1 MLFKQYRIIFIL
13 IFMLL
18 SDSTSRMIKA
28 NDIETTLQQH
38 TMTNGMENVQSEN
51 KEGRSLFP
59 RLEYTNEWTPVG
71 RGDPLK
77 DPTYDYMPPVLDRVR
92 YWAEG
97 SAHKNKNEVLLL
109 GVSSKKVSSPN
120 KKNNYGPIKR
130 TYFSMPY
137 QSQFSPP
144 IHNQQPQHQ
153 QYNSQRIA
161 SHHRTPSSP
170 DSYPMMSTHHYQHS
184 QQLYQT
190 APPRKNPSSALGNNN
205 MYQTEQRLEN
215 SIHQH
220 RPTMTT
226 TPTKF
231 PQTFAF
237 LPTIPPREI
246 SSSGSSNFQDS
257 MLPSTISMSSN
268 SSPLNF
274 VPQNMSSKG
283 TESTTVRPMTI
294 TLNEQ
299 TPFGSSTL
307 IMNSH
312 AMMSSSGS
320 STGSSSSIKTTKPL
334 LHSILQTESAVPFS
348 FTKKPSSAY
357 QIEYTSNIYSPEA
370 INSMATSSAT
380 TFVTQSTIPPTKPSV
395 RPMSMKTTNKMII
408 STTERDEQ
416 KHYVQPDMHVGWPVY
431 NLIIEGHSKVK
442 TYGLKNDDPLALSM
456 PKIRPIQPKDN
467 PIVEHAS
474 NNNDEGPEYKLQPK
488 QKAKKESTMESLLSI
503 LDGSFGNLLTS
514 NNQEGENRNQHKGS
528 RRKTRSTAD
537 VDNIDVNNKQERVVG
552 VSFQVDERPQFYRKG
567 TVISE
572 SMWPFEN
579 NADTSR

>member
-1 MLFKQYRIIFIL
+1 MLSSNCTF
-13 IFMLL
+13 
-18 SDSTSRMIKA
+18 RMIKA

-38 TMTNGMENVQSEN
+38 TNIMENAQSEN

-97 SAHKNKNEVLLL
+97 ISHKNKNDVLLL
-109 GVSSKKVSSPN
+109 GVPSKKVSSIN

-144 IHNQQPQHQ
+144 VYNQQPQQ
-153 QYNSQRIA
+153 QPYNSQRIA
-161 SHHRTPSSP
+161 SHLRMPSSP
-170 DSYPMMSTHHYQHS
+170 DSHPMMSTHHYHHN

-190 APPRKNPSSALGNNN
+190 SAQWKNPQNGNGNNN
-205 MYQTEQRLEN
+205 IYQNEQSLEN
-215 SIHQH
+215 SVHQH
-220 RPTMTT
+220 KPTMTT
-226 TPTKF
+226 TSTKF
-231 PQTFAF
+231 PQTFPF
-237 LPTIPPREI
+237 LPTTPPKEI
-246 SSSGSSNFQDS
+246 SIPEVSNFRDVL
-257 MLPSTISMSSN
+257 LPSTQSMSLSASN
-268 SSPLNF
+268 LNF
-274 VPQNMSSKG
+274 AYQNMSSKD
-283 TESTTVRPMTI
+283 TESTTARPMTI
-294 TLNEQ
+294 TINEQ

-312 AMMSSSGS
+312 AML
-320 STGSSSSIKTTKPL
+320 SSSSSSKKTTKPL

-370 INSMATSSAT
+370 INSMATSSTT
-380 TFVTQSTIPPTKPSV
+380 TFVTPSTIPPTKPSIH
-395 RPMSMKTTNKMII
+395 PMSMKTTNKMII
-408 STTERDEQ
+408 STSERDEQ

-456 PKIRPIQPKDN
+456 PKIRPIQSKEN
-467 PIVEHAS
+467 PIVEHVIK
-474 NNNDEGPEYKLQPK
+474 NNDDGPEYKLQQK
-488 QKAKKESTMESLLSI
+488 QKPKKESTMESLLSI
-503 LDGSFGNLLTS
+503 LDGSFGNLLTLNS
-514 NNQEGENRNQHKGS
+514 QEESRNQHKGS
-528 RRKTRSTAD
+528 RRKVRSTAD
-537 VDNIDVNNKQERVVG
+537 EDNIDVNNKQERVVG

-572 SMWPFEN
+572 SMSPFKN
-579 NADTSR
+579 YADRPR